1 MTRFSPK
8 YILFLKE
15 NFEGKTLNQKRNEL
29 VVKSNDLIRKS
40 RYELSEREQKIII
53 YIISLIDINDTTLKR
68 VNIRVKDFCDIC
80 GITSQTKNRKDIYN
94 TIQNLS
100 DKSKWIKFENE
111 EVLFRWIDTV
121 SIKRGIIS
129 VKLSESLSP
138 YIIALKENF
147 TKYELINV
155 LALHSKYSIRL
166 YEIFKSYLWIGSFDI
181 SLDKLKEIINCN
193 YYKLYKD
200 FNKNVL
206 KRTVK
211 EINDYTDL
219 LISYSTIKEGKKVIG
234 LTFKVKEKEGFQ
246 MSIDMIMRRQER
258 LDSNEK

>member
-1 MTRFSPK
+1 M
-8 YILFLKE
+8 
-15 NFEGKTLNQKRNEL
+15 KTLNQKRNEL

-206 KRTVK
+206 
-211 EINDYTDL
+211 
-219 LISYSTIKEGKKVIG
+219 
-234 LTFKVKEKEGFQ
+234 
-246 MSIDMIMRRQER
+246 
-258 LDSNEK
+258 